1 MDAKQRVVKLLDK
14 KRELDKQIKEIQS
27 TCSHCNKVIKHVQI
41 RNSFDIRWICEDC
54 NCILGYPTQFELDKH
69 F

>member
-1 MDAKQRVVKLLDK
+1 MDAKRKVFKLLEQ
-14 KRELDKQIKEIQS
+14 KRKIDREIDQIQS
-27 TCSHCNKVIKHVQI
+27 NCEHINKVIKQIQI

-54 NCILGYPTQFELDKH
+54 NIILGYPTQFELDKH